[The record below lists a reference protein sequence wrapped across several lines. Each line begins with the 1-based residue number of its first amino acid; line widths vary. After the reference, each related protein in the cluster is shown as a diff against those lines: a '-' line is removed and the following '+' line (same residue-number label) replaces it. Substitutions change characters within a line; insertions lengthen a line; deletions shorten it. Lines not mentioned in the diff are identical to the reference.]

1 VPHVQ
6 KGAALI
12 VNDQTTATLV
22 AASALALGLFAS
34 PATPAFA
41 ADAPA
46 APPASTGAAAPG
58 PPADDSSAAT
68 LPITVSF
75 AYDGRQA
82 PVTTRARTV
91 EAFLS
96 ERDLHAL
103 PGDYLSQPLEAP
115 LADGMQLTYRPAIDV
130 SIHVGSGAR
139 VVRTTAGSV
148 AELLADQRIG
158 LGAFDRVEPSVNAP
172 LSAGAIVRVTRI
184 DAWTAH
190 ERRRIAPRT
199 ERRAVADLAPD
210 ATRVLDPGAP
220 GVSDVVV
227 RYERRDGGTATSTV
241 LASHLLRAPRP
252 KVIARGIAAY
262 ASLARVAEQGF
273 ASAVRLAGSALHVI
287 ATAYTAGCYGC
298 SGVTASGL
306 RAGLGIIAVD
316 PSVIPLG
323 TKLFI
328 PGYGRAIAGDTG
340 GAIVGHRID
349 LGFDNS
355 VQALRWGRRPVTVYV
370 LR

>member
-1 VPHVQ
+1 M
-6 KGAALI
+6 I

-34 PATPAFA
+34 SAGAASA
-41 ADAPA
+41 ADSPL
-46 APPASTGAAAPG
+46 APPAASAAAAAA
-58 PPADDSSAAT
+58 PADDSSAPT
-68 LPITVSF
+68 LPISVTF
-75 AYDGRQA
+75 AYDGRQSA
-82 PVTTRARTV
+82 VTTQARTV

-96 ERDLHAL
+96 EHDLHVL
-103 PGDYLSQPLEAP
+103 PGDYVSQPLQTP
-115 LADGMQLTYRPAIDV
+115 LVDGMQLVYRPAVDIP
-130 SIHVGSGAR
+130 IHVGTKTR
-139 VVRTTAGSV
+139 VVHTTAGSV

-158 LGAFDRVEPSVNAP
+158 LGAYDRVEPGVNEP
-172 LSAGAIVRVTRI
+172 LAAGTVVRVTRI

-190 ERRRIAPRT
+190 ERRRIAPRV
-199 ERRAVADLAPD
+199 ERQADAELAPN

-220 GVSDVVV
+220 GERDVVV
-227 RYERRDGGTATSTV
+227 RYERRDGGSATSTV
-241 LASHLLRAPRP
+241 LASHVLRAPRP
-252 KVIARGIAAY
+252 KIIARGIAAY

-273 ASAVRLAGSALHVI
+273 ASAVRLAGSALHMI

-298 SGVTASGL
+298 SGVTATGV

-328 PGYGRAIAGDTG
+328 PGYGRAVAGDTG

-349 LGFDNS
+349 LGFNS
-355 VQALRWGRRPVTVYV
+355 NVQALRWGRRPVTVYV

>member
-1 VPHVQ
+1 
-6 KGAALI
+6 
-12 VNDQTTATLV
+12 
-22 AASALALGLFAS
+22 
-34 PATPAFA
+34 
-41 ADAPA
+41 
-46 APPASTGAAAPG
+46 
-58 PPADDSSAAT
+58 
-68 LPITVSF
+68 
-75 AYDGRQA
+75 
-82 PVTTRARTV
+82 
-91 EAFLS
+91 
-96 ERDLHAL
+96 
-103 PGDYLSQPLEAP
+103 
-115 LADGMQLTYRPAIDV
+115 MQLIYRPAVEV
-130 SIHVGSGAR
+130 SIRVGSDAR

-158 LGAFDRVEPSVNAP
+158 LGAFDRVEPHVNAA
-172 LSAGAIVRVTRI
+172 LSAGTVVRVTRI

-190 ERRRIAPRT
+190 ERRRIAPNT
-199 ERRAVADLAPD
+199 ERRTDASLAPD
-210 ATRVLDPGAP
+210 STLVLDSGSPGER
-220 GVSDVVV
+220 DVVV
-227 RYERRDGGTATSTV
+227 RYERRDGGKATGTV

-252 KVIARGIAAY
+252 KIVARGVAAY
-262 ASLARVAEQGF
+262 TSLARVAEQGF
-273 ASAVRLAGSALHVI
+273 ASAVRLAGSALHMI

-349 LGFDNS
+349 LGFNNNGE
-355 VQALRWGRRPVTVYV
+355 ALRWGRRPVTVYV

>member
-1 VPHVQ
+1 
-6 KGAALI
+6 LI

-34 PATPAFA
+34 PAAPASA
-41 ADAPA
+41 AETSA
-46 APPASTGAAAPG
+46 APPASTAAAAPES
-58 PPADDSSAAT
+58 ADDSSAST

-103 PGDYLSQPLEAP
+103 PGDYLSQPLETP
-115 LADGMQLTYRPAIDV
+115 LADGMQLVYRPAVDV
-130 SIHVGSGAR
+130 SIHVGTAAR

-190 ERRRIAPRT
+190 ERLRIAPRT
-199 ERRAVADLAPD
+199 ERRDDASLAPN
-210 ATRVLDPGAP
+210 ATRVLDPGSP
-220 GVSDVVV
+220 GLRDVVV

-273 ASAVRLAGSALHVI
+273 TSAVRLAGSALHMI

-316 PSVIPLG
+316 PNVIPLG

-349 LGFDNS
+349 LGFNS
-355 VQALRWGRRPVTVYV
+355 NVQAMHWGRRPVTVYL